1 MIEQKRFKNPF
12 PGLRPFE
19 TDEYRLFFGREG
31 QADALLTRLQR
42 TRFLAVVGTSGSGKS
57 SLIRAGLMPALH
69 GGMMTGAGSG
79 WRIAVMRPGGDPIG
93 NLAAVLVKDDVLAEA
108 GAGLP
113 ESEAE
118 AVIDATLRGGSLGIV
133 DVARQGRL
141 GEHDKL
147 LIVVDQFEELF
158 RFRAVRE
165 NTNADEAAAFVKLLL
180 EASQQRELSIYVVL
194 TMRSDF
200 LGDCAQFQGLPEAIN
215 DGQYLIPRMTRDER
229 RFAVTGPVGVTRGK
243 ITEPLINRL
252 LNDVGDNP
260 DQLPILQH
268 ALMRTWEHWQQ
279 HRRDGEP
286 IGMEHYEAIGTMSD
300 ALSRHADEAFNEL
313 PNERSRTIAEKLF
326 KALTER
332 GADNREIRRPTR
344 MDALCAIAGATM
356 QEMSAVIEV
365 FRGGGRSFL
374 MPPSGVP
381 LQPQTVVDIS
391 HESLIR
397 NWQRLKDWVNEEAQS
412 ARIYRRVAETAVL
425 HREGSEGLMQD
436 PALQFAIDWQ
446 QQSKPNAAWAE
457 RYHPEFEESMAYLEQ
472 SKVARDAAVA
482 ERERQ
487 RTAELER
494 ERKEREQAERFAE
507 QQRRVAQRLRRFT
520 FALVLISILA
530 VVAAGASVFAFT
542 KANRNATLAQTLAED
557 AKSSFMAEQ
566 KARQE
571 SETHRKAAEEAQAKA
586 ESEREHAQEEQKKAE
601 VESKRADEA
610 ARLAASREAEARR
623 ATAEQKAAADRER
636 KAAEAATA
644 ARDEARRSAAR
655 LQLDS
660 LSRNGLDSFQ
670 RGNYSG
676 ALYEFEMT
684 NQMITQDKVDKDPS
698 LAKLQA
704 WVLANVGATK
714 RRLGKMNEA
723 VDAYQQSVAIHE
735 KVSGAKSA
743 EMFDA
748 LHGLGHTYLEAGNQ
762 TKAEEYYTRAV
773 NYLVANPDL
782 IDQIYETANL
792 EMIARLYRDIGK
804 YAEAEPYFKRVL
816 ANREAQG
823 GELESLKEMAQ
834 FYAMQ
839 NKYEQAQGYLLRA
852 IDLQE
857 KALFRISDE
866 RQLGLSELAET
877 YNNLGEV
884 YSGLDLEQKAKYAF
898 QLAQELQNAEISR
911 RYVLAIQRSPEL
923 AAANREE
930 LTRRTRDNASH
941 LEQCADLLVK
951 LDRYDTAEHIYLL
964 AVGARLVT
972 NDQSTQGREKL
983 AMVYLKLGD
992 LYRLHLNKHEEA
1004 VKRYRAAA
1012 ETLAQSSGGASSSAG
1027 GQLYGEAYT
1036 QLGSLYAT
1044 EMNQAAEGE
1053 RVLKEALEVLS
1064 KSSDSEKATWR
1075 TLGALEGMYV
1085 RQSRFNDALE
1095 VSKQKLS
1102 VMHSLLKRTSMSAT
1116 GVEKWNAEDYTEA
1129 FKLYIQSV
1137 GELADDYKGSGDLRN
1152 SQAIYGS
1159 LFLEDLR
1166 VTEVIDPTVLASYE
1180 EMIKTHRESFTGEM
1194 SNAASRRL
1202 TEVDVRRRVIQAVL
1216 DSAD

>member
-1 MIEQKRFKNPF
+1 MSQAKRFKNPF

-57 SLIRAGLMPALH
+57 SLIRAGLMPALR
-69 GGMMTGAGSG
+69 GGMMSGAGSG

-93 NLAAVLVKDDVLAEA
+93 NLAAELVKDDVLSEA

-113 ESEAE
+113 ASEAE

-200 LGDCAQFQGLPEAIN
+200 LGDCAQFQGLAEAIN

-243 ITEPLINRL
+243 ITEPLVNRL

-268 ALMRTWEHWQQ
+268 ALMRTWEHWQE
-279 HRRDGEP
+279 HRRNGEP

-313 PNERSRTIAEKLF
+313 PDDRSRGIAEKLF

-344 MDALCAIAGATM
+344 MDALCAIAGASI
-356 QEMSAVIEV
+356 QEMSAVIDV
-365 FRGGGRSFL
+365 FRRGGRSFL
-374 MPPSGVP
+374 MPPAGVP
-381 LQPQTVVDIS
+381 LNPDTVIDIS

-397 NWQRLKDWVNEEAQS
+397 NWQRLKEWVNEEAQS
-412 ARIYRRVAETAVL
+412 ARIYRRLAEAATL
-425 HREGSEGLMQD
+425 HREGREGLIQD
-436 PALQFAIDWQ
+436 PALQIAIDWQ
-446 QQSKPNAAWAE
+446 QQTNPTAAWAE
-457 RYHPEFEESMAYLEQ
+457 RYHPEFDESIAYLEQ
-472 SKVARDAAVA
+472 SKIARDAAVA

-494 ERKEREQAERFAE
+494 ERHEREVAERFAE

-530 VVAAGASVFAFT
+530 VVAAAASVFAFA
-542 KANRNATLAQTLAED
+542 KARRNAALAQTLAEE
-557 AKSSFMAEQ
+557 AKASFVAEQ

-571 SETHRKAAEEAQAKA
+571 SESHRKAAEDAQAKA
-586 ESEREHAQEEQKKAE
+586 EAEREHAETEQKNAE
-601 VESKRADEA
+601 IESKRADAA

-684 NQMITQDKVDKDPS
+684 NQMITADKVAEDPS

-704 WVLANVGATK
+704 WVLANVGASK
-714 RRLGKMNEA
+714 RRLGKLNEA

-735 KVSGAKSA
+735 KVSGARSA

-748 LHGLGHTYLEAGNQ
+748 LHGLGHTYLEAGNP

-792 EMIARLYRDIGK
+792 EMIARLYRDVGK

-816 ANREAQG
+816 ANRQAQG
-823 GELESLKEMAQ
+823 GELEALKEIAQ

-839 NKYEQAQGYLLRA
+839 NKDDQAETYFLRA

-857 KALFRISDE
+857 KALLRIAEE
-866 RQLGLSELAET
+866 RQLGLSELADI
-877 YNNLGEV
+877 YGNLGEV
-884 YSGLDLEQKAKYAF
+884 YSGRGLEQKAKYAF
-898 QLAQELQNAEISR
+898 ELAQELQNAELSR
-911 RYVLAIQRSPEL
+911 RTVLSIQRSTSL
-923 AAANREE
+923 GSANRQE
-930 LTRRTRDNASH
+930 LSRRTKDNATH
-941 LEQCADLLVK
+941 LERCADLLVK
-951 LDRYDTAEHIYLL
+951 LERYATAEHIYLL
-964 AVGARLVT
+964 AIAARL
-972 NDQSTQGREKL
+972 STSDRSAEGNENL
-983 AMVYLKLGD
+983 AMVFLKLGD

-1004 VKRYRAAA
+1004 VKRYSAAA
-1012 ETLAQSSGGASSSAG
+1012 QTLAKSAGASSGGG
-1027 GQLYGEAYT
+1027 GQLYGEAYS
-1036 QLGSLYAT
+1036 QLGSLYAS
-1044 EMNQAAEGE
+1044 EMNQAGEGE
-1053 RVLKEALEVLS
+1053 RVLKEALGVLS
-1064 KSSDSEKATWR
+1064 KSPNSEKATWR

-1085 RQSRFNDALE
+1085 RQSRFTDALE

-1102 VMHSLLKRTSMSAT
+1102 VMHALLKRTSLNVT
-1116 GVEKWNAEDYTEA
+1116 GVEKWDAEDYTEA
-1129 FKLYIQSV
+1129 FKLYVQSV
-1137 GELADDYKGSGDLRN
+1137 SELADDYKGAGDLR
-1152 SQAIYGS
+1152 SSEATYAS
-1159 LFLEDLR
+1159 LLVEELR
-1166 VTEVIDPTVLASYE
+1166 VHEVIDPGVLASYAQ
-1180 EMIKTHRESFTGEM
+1180 MLSDHRQALPSETS
-1194 SNAASRRL
+1194 AAADRRVHDL
-1202 TEVDVRRRVIQAVL
+1202 NVRRKVIQAVL
-1216 DSAD
+1216 DSSD